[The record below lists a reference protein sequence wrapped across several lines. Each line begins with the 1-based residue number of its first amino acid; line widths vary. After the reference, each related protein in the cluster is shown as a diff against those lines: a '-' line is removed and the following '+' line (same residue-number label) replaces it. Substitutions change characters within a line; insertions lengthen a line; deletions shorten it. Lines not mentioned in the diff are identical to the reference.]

1 MAMKLLGDLNIRE
14 LYSNILEECPV
25 YRSENEEICEIAKNI
40 LQEIFVP
47 YLKVRPFSYAKDINN
62 KHKLKK
68 TFVKLRLKL
77 SQLNQRSDLRIVYRD
92 ENTGGCG
99 GVTPPNR

>member
-1 MAMKLLGDLNIRE
+1 MISIPTDTMAMKLWGDLNIRE

-68 TFVKLRLKL
+68 NFCKVEAEVEPTKSKK
-77 SQLNQRSDLRIVYRD
+77 
-92 ENTGGCG
+92 
-99 GVTPPNR
+99 